1 VIIKKRRTVREKNS
15 DLQNNICHNV
25 DPSNDLTIKP
35 PKLKLQAPINI
46 NIGPG
51 ILLIIFI

>member
-1 VIIKKRRTVREKNS
+1 MIKKSKTVREKNN

-35 PKLKLQAPINI
+35 PKLKLKAPIKI

-51 ILLIIFI
+51 ILLINFI

>member
-1 VIIKKRRTVREKNS
+1 MTKKSKTVSEKNK
-15 DLQNNICHNV
+15 DRQNNICHNV

-35 PKLKLQAPINI
+35 PKLKQQAHIKTNT
-46 NIGPG
+46 GPG